1 MNSSP
6 NQLPNSANTPEA
18 GQPDPS
24 VQATPPDFS
33 SSPPTKSPE
42 PKSVAESKKLPDP
55 EAVPNDSDA
64 TVIRPHPIPLPSEPK
79 QYRAIG
85 LVAGRYEPSEEQ
97 FTRGNLITPEGT
109 AIDAVLLGKVMS
121 LVKNHLSDQEDH
133 LWVVYPRTRQK
144 EKTLHVQI
152 MGVWE
157 PEKLTPASSE
167 SQAQTTKATATVT
180 EESPAQTTEA
190 TATVTEGP
198 SETED
203 PGELEIQDGYF
214 SIRGEVI
221 FQSQD
226 EQYIVVKIKQS
237 PKDSDTK
244 PKFFKLQLEGTLP
257 GKAVGHF
264 WDLHVKRQ
272 ENSLLIEQGNDMGSI
287 APKKKKPF
295 NKGKGGKPGGSKRPY
310 KSSGRPVPNPTVQQ
324 TAAPRTEPLPK
335 PVKRNKPQNQE

>member
-6 NQLPNSANTPEA
+6 NQIPSSANTSET

-24 VQATPPDFS
+24 VQAQEPNPS
-33 SSPPTKSPE
+33 VSPPAKSRE
-42 PKSVAESKKLPDP
+42 PKPMAESQEVPDR
-55 EAVPNDSDA
+55 EAAPHDA
-64 TVIRPHPIPLPSEPK
+64 NGTVMRPHPIPLPSEPK

-85 LVAGRYEPSEEQ
+85 LVSGRYQPSEEQ

-121 LVKNHLSDQEDH
+121 LVKNHLSDEENH

-157 PEKLTPASSE
+157 PEKLTQASSD
-167 SQAQTTKATATVT
+167 ST
-180 EESPAQTTEA
+180 AQTTEA
-190 TATVTEGP
+190 TAPVTEESP
-198 SETED
+198 AETTEATAPVPEESSSPED
-203 PGELEIQDGYF
+203 PGEIDIQDGYF

-226 EQYIVVKIKQS
+226 EEYIVVKIKQS
-237 PKDSDTK
+237 PKDADTK

-272 ENSLLIEQGNDMGSI
+272 ENALRIEQGNDMGSI

-295 NKGKGGKPGGSKRPY
+295 KGKGGKPGGSKRPY

-335 PVKRNKPQNQE
+335 PVKRNKPPNQE

>member
-6 NQLPNSANTPEA
+6 NQFPSSANTPEA

-33 SSPPTKSPE
+33 PSPPTKSPE
-42 PKSVAESKKLPDP
+42 PKSVTESNKLPDR
-55 EAVPNDSDA
+55 EAVPTDSDG

-85 LVAGRYEPSEEQ
+85 LVAGRYQPSEEQ

-121 LVKNHLSDQEDH
+121 LVKNHLSDEEDH

-167 SQAQTTKATATVT
+167 SPT
-180 EESPAQTTEA
+180 QTTEA
-190 TATVTEGP
+190 TATVTEGSSATQEP
-198 SETED
+198 S
-203 PGELEIQDGYF
+203 ELEIQDGYF

-272 ENSLLIEQGNDMGSI
+272 ENSLLIEQGNDMGSV

-295 NKGKGGKPGGSKRPY
+295 KGKGGKPGGSKRPY
-310 KSSGRPVPNPTVQQ
+310 KSSGRPVPSPTVQQ
-324 TAAPRTEPLPK
+324 TAAPRTDPLPK

>member
-6 NQLPNSANTPEA
+6 NQFPSSANTPEA

-24 VQATPPDFS
+24 AQANPPAFSSTPP
-33 SSPPTKSPE
+33 PPSPE
-42 PKSVAESKKLPDP
+42 PDPVSESTNVPDR
-55 EAVPNDSDA
+55 EDAPNDADV
-64 TVIRPHPIPLPSEPK
+64 TVMRHHPIPLPSEPK

-85 LVAGRYEPSEEQ
+85 LVAGRYHPSEEQ

-121 LVKNHLSDQEDH
+121 LVKNHLSDEENH

-157 PEKLTPASSE
+157 PEKLTPTLWE
-167 SQAQTTKATATVT
+167 STVPTAEATAPVT
-180 EESPAQTTEA
+180 EESSPPEENAE
-190 TATVTEGP
+190 V
-198 SETED
+198 
-203 PGELEIQDGYF
+203 EIQDGYF

-221 FQSQD
+221 FQAQD
-226 EQYIVVKIKQS
+226 EQYIVVKIKQN

-295 NKGKGGKPGGSKRPY
+295 KGKGGKPGGSNRPY
-310 KSSGRPVPNPTVQQ
+310 KSSGRPVPNATVQPPS
-324 TAAPRTEPLPK
+324 APRTDPLPK

>member
-6 NQLPNSANTPEA
+6 NQIPSSANTPEA
-18 GQPDPS
+18 GQSDPS
-24 VQATPPDFS
+24 VQANPPNFSPTPPK
-33 SSPPTKSPE
+33 TSPE
-42 PKSVAESKKLPDP
+42 PKSVPESKKQPEN
-55 EAVPNDSDA
+55 EAVPNEADG
-64 TVIRPHPIPLPSEPK
+64 TVMRPHPIPLPSEPK

-85 LVAGRYEPSEEQ
+85 LVSGRYQPSEEQ

-121 LVKNHLSDQEDH
+121 LVKNHLSDEENH

-167 SQAQTTKATATVT
+167 S
-180 EESPAQTTEA
+180 PAQTTEA
-190 TATVTEGP
+190 TATDAEGSSQP
-198 SETED
+198 EE
-203 PGELEIQDGYF
+203 PGKLEIQDGYF

-221 FQSQD
+221 FQAQD

-264 WDLHVKRQ
+264 WDLHVKRH

-295 NKGKGGKPGGSKRPY
+295 KGKGGKPGGSKRPY

>member
-6 NQLPNSANTPEA
+6 NQIPSSANTPEV

-24 VQATPPDFS
+24 VQANPPDFS
-33 SSPPTKSPE
+33 ASPPTTSPE
-42 PKSVAESKKLPDP
+42 PKSVAESKKPPDP
-55 EAVPNDSDA
+55 EAVSNDSEG
-64 TVIRPHPIPLPSEPK
+64 TVMRPHPIPLPSEPK

-85 LVAGRYEPSEEQ
+85 LVAGRYQPSEEQ

-121 LVKNHLSDQEDH
+121 LVKNHLSDEEDH

-157 PEKLTPASSE
+157 PEKLTPAAS
-167 SQAQTTKATATVT
+167 
-180 EESPAQTTEA
+180 ESPAQTTEA
-190 TATVTEGP
+190 TATASPEES
-198 SETED
+198 SETEE
-203 PGELEIQDGYF
+203 PGEVEIQDGYF

-295 NKGKGGKPGGSKRPY
+295 KGKGGKSGGSKRPY
-310 KSSGRPVPNPTVQQ
+310 KSSGRPVRNPTVQQ

-335 PVKRNKPQNQE
+335 PVKRNQPKNQE

>member
-18 GQPDPS
+18 GQPDPN

-33 SSPPTKSPE
+33 TSPPTTSPE
-42 PKSVAESKKLPDP
+42 PKSVAESKKPPDS
-55 EAVPNDSDA
+55 EAVPNHSDA
-64 TVIRPHPIPLPSEPK
+64 TVMRPHPIPLPSEPK

-121 LVKNHLSDQEDH
+121 LVKNHLSDQENH

-167 SQAQTTKATATVT
+167 SPT
-180 EESPAQTTEA
+180 PTTEA
-190 TATVTEGP
+190 TATVTEES
-198 SETED
+198 SETEE
-203 PGELEIQDGYF
+203 PGEVEIQDGYF

-295 NKGKGGKPGGSKRPY
+295 KGKGGKPGGSKRPY
-310 KSSGRPVPNPTVQQ
+310 KSSARPVPNPTVQQ
-324 TAAPRTEPLPK
+324 TATPRTEPLPK
-335 PVKRNKPQNQE
+335 PVKRNKPKNQE

>member
-6 NQLPNSANTPEA
+6 NQIPSSANTPEV
-18 GQPDPS
+18 GQSDPS
-24 VQATPPDFS
+24 VQANPPDFS
-33 SSPPTKSPE
+33 PSPPTKSPE
-42 PKSVAESKKLPDP
+42 PKPVVESQGLPAP
-55 EAVPNDSDA
+55 EAA
-64 TVIRPHPIPLPSEPK
+64 THKDTEGTVMRPHPIPLPSEPK

-85 LVAGRYEPSEEQ
+85 LVAGRYQPSEEQ

-121 LVKNHLSDQEDH
+121 LVKNHLSDEEDH

-167 SQAQTTKATATVT
+167 T
-180 EESPAQTTEA
+180 PAQTTEA
-190 TATVTEGP
+190 TPTVTQES
-198 SETED
+198 SETEE

-226 EQYIVVKIKQS
+226 EEYIVVKIKQS

-244 PKFFKLQLEGTLP
+244 PKFFKLQLDGTLP

-272 ENSLLIEQGNDMGSI
+272 ENSLRIEQGNDMGSI

-295 NKGKGGKPGGSKRPY
+295 KGKGGKPGGSKRPF

-324 TAAPRTEPLPK
+324 TAAAPRTEPLPK
-335 PVKRNKPQNQE
+335 PVKRNKPQNQD

>member
-6 NQLPNSANTPEA
+6 NQIPSSANTPEA
-18 GQPDPS
+18 GQSDPS
-24 VQATPPDFS
+24 VQTNPPDFS
-33 SSPPTKSPE
+33 PSSSTKSPE
-42 PKSVAESKKLPDP
+42 PKSVAESKKLPDR

-64 TVIRPHPIPLPSEPK
+64 TVMRVHPIPLPSEPK

-121 LVKNHLSDQEDH
+121 LVKNHLSDQENH

-167 SQAQTTKATATVT
+167 S
-180 EESPAQTTEA
+180 PAPTTEA
-190 TATVTEGP
+190 TATETEG
-198 SETED
+198 SSQTEE

-226 EQYIVVKIKQS
+226 EQYIVIKIKQS

-295 NKGKGGKPGGSKRPY
+295 KGKGGKPGGSKRPY
-310 KSSGRPVPNPTVQQ
+310 KSSGRPVPNPTVHQPA
-324 TAAPRTEPLPK
+324 TPRTEPLPK
-335 PVKRNKPQNQE
+335 PVKRNKSQNQE